1 MDWLLLL
8 KWFLFFDIV
17 CFDQCHII
25 LNFFTAISPLW
36 LKCLKSISLQPFRKQ
51 DGGGPS
57 LSNIDKKT
65 VKAERLVY
73 LCYLAVEY

>member
-1 MDWLLLL
+1 MDWLLIL
-8 KWFLFFDIV
+8 KWFLSFDIV

-36 LKCLKSISLQPFRKQ
+36 LKCLKTRRA
-51 DGGGPS
+51 GPS

>member
-8 KWFLFFDIV
+8 KWFLSFDIV
-17 CFDQCHII
+17 CFDHV
-25 LNFFTAISPLW
+25 ISFSIFLLQFPPLW

-51 DGGGPS
+51 DGRALP
-57 LSNIDKKT
+57 KKT
-65 VKAERLVY
+65 VTAERLVY